1 MRRRRRRRRRRTTTS
16 RGRRR
21 RRCDG
26 AMRVRPGVAVWFR
39 EWPFRFQE
47 EFQEEFQ
54 SIYQEVQTCRMWNYY
69 NFSPN

>member
-39 EWPFRFQE
+39 EWPFRF
-47 EFQEEFQ
+47 
-54 SIYQEVQTCRMWNYY
+54 
-69 NFSPN
+69 